1 MNQNYN
7 AGQQSKTFNQSS
19 FFYQK
24 ALTLKLATDLDLVNG
39 LGNDEILVQNVDQKV
54 FAQQNAQFR
63 NTEYTTTN
71 IDFLDGLG
79 DATKTKNQS
88 L

>member
-1 MNQNYN
+1 
-7 AGQQSKTFNQSS
+7 
-19 FFYQK
+19 
-24 ALTLKLATDLDLVNG
+24 LTLKLATDLDLVNG